1 MPVVVDSTV
10 VGSTPAHFKVLSG
23 GLLVIAGRGDALS
36 RPAAQALVSAVM
48 HDNAAT
54 RPHTAVVEVSGNGAT
69 STSEQG
75 LQLAKRNGPLG
86 VALAVGAAVAIMP
99 ALSRWIDRRR
109 HPHGHFLAR
118 LLP

>member
-1 MPVVVDSTV
+1 MPVAVDSTV
-10 VGSTPAHFKVLSG
+10 VGSTPARFKILSG
-23 GLLVIAGRGDALS
+23 ALLVIAGRGDALS
-36 RPAAQALVSAVM
+36 RPAAQALVSAAV
-48 HDNAAT
+48 HDNTAT

-69 STSEQG
+69 SVPDQG
-75 LQLAKRNGPLG
+75 IQLAKQNGPLG

-109 HPHGHFLAR
+109 HPHGRFLAR